1 MSDINSAILSMTQN
15 TSRLGSSGATGE
27 MGEASEGQGSE
38 FTSVL
43 ASSLIDRQAAQSG
56 NQLPQS
62 GEREA
67 DIADGDTRPLLRN
80 LRLQSGLQI
89 VVGGTGP
96 SEAGLSAFAQS
107 QGIDPAVLES
117 LLDDHTKGAA
127 TNAGHTTGFIQQ
139 LGSGGVQAAEAL
151 TKEQLRAQ
159 LGRMSP
165 LDKEEAGLQLSKEQI
180 RDGLAR
186 LSPTGKEQAQ
196 AAEVADGLTKAQIR
210 IQQLGS
216 GGVQAAE
223 ALTKEQLRAQ
233 LGRMSPLDKEE
244 AGLQLSKEQIRDGLA
259 RLSPTGKEQAQAAEV
274 ADGLTKAQIREQLS
288 RITAAEGHISNAG
301 TAADNPSLAP
311 AIEMLI
317 NQRQMADVGLTSG
330 MVNPSRAQTVATQP
344 LLRAEAPTD
353 KELSLSA
360 KQLAEAI
367 REGNTLAGKT
377 PSNTQVGAQP
387 ELQAAAGR
395 LLFKNLMDK
404 HSAGGHVPLERAN
417 SAAPVIKL
425 EAISLLA
432 PAAPVV
438 TAESA
443 FIPAQQS
450 FAQGQDALTAGRLP
464 EDPLQRAMRKQEE
477 SQEMSRRLTE
487 ALGQRLTAQITRG
500 AWRVEMDL
508 HPKSL
513 GRIEI
518 QLEMK
523 NGELEANFH
532 SANSATRELLADSM
546 PRLRAALEQHGME
559 TAYLGLELGNQGR
572 SDENSTGQEQGDR
585 SERDNPVEKLESL
598 STAGKNK
605 ISDDGL
611 NVLV

>member
-1 MSDINSAILSMTQN
+1 
-15 TSRLGSSGATGE
+15 

-127 TNAGHTTGFIQQ
+127 TNAAHTTGFIQQ

-165 LDKEEAGLQLSKEQI
+165 LDKEEAGLQLIKEQI
-180 RDGLAR
+180 RD
-186 LSPTGKEQAQ
+186 S
-196 AAEVADGLTKAQIR
+196 
-210 IQQLGS
+210 
-216 GGVQAAE
+216 
-223 ALTKEQLRAQ
+223 
-233 LGRMSPLDKEE
+233 
-244 AGLQLSKEQIRDGLA
+244 LA

-274 ADGLTKAQIREQLS
+274 ADGLTKAQIREQLA
-288 RITAAEGHISNAG
+288 RITAAEGDISNAG

-344 LLRAEAPTD
+344 LLRAGAPTD

-585 SERDNPVEKLESL
+585 SERDNPVEKAESL

>member
-127 TNAGHTTGFIQQ
+127 TNAAHTTGFIQQ

-165 LDKEEAGLQLSKEQI
+165 LDKEEAGLQLIKEQI
-180 RDGLAR
+180 RD
-186 LSPTGKEQAQ
+186 S
-196 AAEVADGLTKAQIR
+196 
-210 IQQLGS
+210 
-216 GGVQAAE
+216 
-223 ALTKEQLRAQ
+223 
-233 LGRMSPLDKEE
+233 
-244 AGLQLSKEQIRDGLA
+244 LA

-274 ADGLTKAQIREQLS
+274 ADGLTKAQIREQLA
-288 RITAAEGHISNAG
+288 RITAAEGDISNAG

-344 LLRAEAPTD
+344 LLRAGAPTD

-585 SERDNPVEKLESL
+585 SERDNPVEKAESL

>member
-180 RDGLAR
+180 RDSLAR

-233 LGRMSPLDKEE
+233 L
-244 AGLQLSKEQIRDGLA
+244 A
-259 RLSPTGKEQAQAAEV
+259 
-274 ADGLTKAQIREQLS
+274 
-288 RITAAEGHISNAG
+288 RITAAEGDISNAG

-344 LLRAEAPTD
+344 LLRAGAPTD

-508 HPKSL
+508 NPKSL

-585 SERDNPVEKLESL
+585 SERDNPVEKAESL

>member
-180 RDGLAR
+180 RDSLAR

-233 LGRMSPLDKEE
+233 L
-244 AGLQLSKEQIRDGLA
+244 A
-259 RLSPTGKEQAQAAEV
+259 
-274 ADGLTKAQIREQLS
+274 
-288 RITAAEGHISNAG
+288 RITAAEGDISNAG

-344 LLRAEAPTD
+344 LLRAGAPTD

-585 SERDNPVEKLESL
+585 SERDNPVEKAESL

>member
-127 TNAGHTTGFIQQ
+127 TNAAHTTGFIQQ

-180 RDGLAR
+180 RD
-186 LSPTGKEQAQ
+186 S
-196 AAEVADGLTKAQIR
+196 
-210 IQQLGS
+210 
-216 GGVQAAE
+216 
-223 ALTKEQLRAQ
+223 
-233 LGRMSPLDKEE
+233 
-244 AGLQLSKEQIRDGLA
+244 LA

-274 ADGLTKAQIREQLS
+274 ADGLTKAQIREQLA
-288 RITAAEGHISNAG
+288 RITAAEGDISNAG

-344 LLRAEAPTD
+344 LLRAGAPTD

-450 FAQGQDALTAGRLP
+450 FAQGQDALTADRLP

-532 SANSATRELLADSM
+532 SANSATRELLADSI

-572 SDENSTGQEQGDR
+572 SDENSTEQEQGDR
-585 SERDNPVEKLESL
+585 SERDNPVEKAESL

>member
-127 TNAGHTTGFIQQ
+127 TNAAHTTGFIQQ

-180 RDGLAR
+180 RD
-186 LSPTGKEQAQ
+186 S
-196 AAEVADGLTKAQIR
+196 
-210 IQQLGS
+210 
-216 GGVQAAE
+216 
-223 ALTKEQLRAQ
+223 
-233 LGRMSPLDKEE
+233 
-244 AGLQLSKEQIRDGLA
+244 LA

-274 ADGLTKAQIREQLS
+274 ADGLTKAQIREQLA
-288 RITAAEGHISNAG
+288 RITAAEGDISNAG

-344 LLRAEAPTD
+344 LLRAGAPTD

-532 SANSATRELLADSM
+532 SANSATRELLADSI

-585 SERDNPVEKLESL
+585 SERDNPVEKAESL

>member
-1 MSDINSAILSMTQN
+1 
-15 TSRLGSSGATGE
+15 

-67 DIADGDTRPLLRN
+67 DTGHDDTRPLLRN

-89 VVGGTGP
+89 VVGGTVP

-107 QGIDPAVLES
+107 QGIDPAVLEN
-117 LLDDHTKGAA
+117 LLDDHGRGAA
-127 TNAGHTTGFIQQ
+127 TNAGHTAGLIQPQ
-139 LGSGGVQAAEAL
+139 GPVNTDAAEAL
-151 TKEQLRAQ
+151 TKEQLREQ

-165 LDKEEAGLQLSKEQI
+165 VGKEAGAQQPSKEQI
-180 RDGLAR
+180 RDSLAQ
-186 LSPTGKEQAQ
+186 LSPTGKDQTQTSE
-196 AAEVADGLTKAQIR
+196 
-210 IQQLGS
+210 S
-216 GGVQAAE
+216 
-223 ALTKEQLRAQ
+223 
-233 LGRMSPLDKEE
+233 
-244 AGLQLSKEQIRDGLA
+244 
-259 RLSPTGKEQAQAAEV
+259 
-274 ADGLTKAQIREQLS
+274 ADGLTKAQIREQLA
-288 RITAAEGHISNAG
+288 RITSTASDTGNKDFIAG
-301 TAADNPSLAP
+301 WATNSQEASAGLAP
-311 AIEMLI
+311 AVEILLS
-317 NQRQMADVGLTSG
+317 QRQMADAGLTSG
-330 MVNPSRAQTVATQP
+330 IVNPSRVQRLISTEAQVVAKQAIF
-344 LLRAEAPTD
+344 RAEAPTD
-353 KELSLSA
+353 TELSIGA
-360 KQLAEAI
+360 KQLAEAV
-367 REGNTLAGKT
+367 REGNTFVNKS
-377 PSNTQVGAQP
+377 PSNSPVGAQP

-404 HSAGGHVPLERAN
+404 HSAGGHAPLERAN
-417 SAAPVIKL
+417 SSVPLIKL
-425 EAISLLA
+425 EAINLLA
-432 PAAPVV
+432 PASPVL

-450 FAQGQDALTAGRLP
+450 FSPGQDALTAARLP
-464 EDPLQRAMRKQEE
+464 EDPLQQAMRKQEE
-477 SQEMSRRLTE
+477 AQEMSRRLTE

-546 PRLRAALEQHGME
+546 PRLRAALEEHGME
-559 TAYLGLELGNQGR
+559 TAYIGLELANQGGF
-572 SDENSTGQEQGDR
+572 DGNSTGQEQSDRREGDNLAENAE
-585 SERDNPVEKLESL
+585 SPVMAS
-598 STAGKNK
+598 KNK

>member
-127 TNAGHTTGFIQQ
+127 TNAAHTTGFIQQ

-165 LDKEEAGLQLSKEQI
+165 LDKEEAGLQLIKEQI
-180 RDGLAR
+180 RD
-186 LSPTGKEQAQ
+186 S
-196 AAEVADGLTKAQIR
+196 
-210 IQQLGS
+210 
-216 GGVQAAE
+216 
-223 ALTKEQLRAQ
+223 
-233 LGRMSPLDKEE
+233 
-244 AGLQLSKEQIRDGLA
+244 LA

-274 ADGLTKAQIREQLS
+274 ADGLTKAQIREQLA
-288 RITAAEGHISNAG
+288 RITAAEGDISNAG

-344 LLRAEAPTD
+344 LLRAGAPTD

-450 FAQGQDALTAGRLP
+450 FAQGQDALTADRLP

-532 SANSATRELLADSM
+532 SANSATRELLADSI

-572 SDENSTGQEQGDR
+572 SDENSTEQEQGDR
-585 SERDNPVEKLESL
+585 SERDNPVEKAESL

>member
-1 MSDINSAILSMTQN
+1 
-15 TSRLGSSGATGE
+15 

-127 TNAGHTTGFIQQ
+127 TNAAHTTGFIQQ

-165 LDKEEAGLQLSKEQI
+165 LDKEEAGLQLIKEQI
-180 RDGLAR
+180 RDSLAR

-244 AGLQLSKEQIRDGLA
+244 AGLQLSKEQIRDSLA
-259 RLSPTGKEQAQAAEV
+259 RLSPSGKEQAQAAEV
-274 ADGLTKAQIREQLS
+274 ADGLTKAQIREQLA
-288 RITAAEGHISNAG
+288 RITAAEGDISNAG

-344 LLRAEAPTD
+344 LLRAGAPTD

-585 SERDNPVEKLESL
+585 SERDNPVEKAESL

>member
-1 MSDINSAILSMTQN
+1 
-15 TSRLGSSGATGE
+15 
-27 MGEASEGQGSE
+27 
-38 FTSVL
+38 
-43 ASSLIDRQAAQSG
+43 
-56 NQLPQS
+56 
-62 GEREA
+62 
-67 DIADGDTRPLLRN
+67 
-80 LRLQSGLQI
+80 
-89 VVGGTGP
+89 
-96 SEAGLSAFAQS
+96 
-107 QGIDPAVLES
+107 
-117 LLDDHTKGAA
+117 
-127 TNAGHTTGFIQQ
+127 
-139 LGSGGVQAAEAL
+139 
-151 TKEQLRAQ
+151 
-159 LGRMSP
+159 
-165 LDKEEAGLQLSKEQI
+165 
-180 RDGLAR
+180 
-186 LSPTGKEQAQ
+186 
-196 AAEVADGLTKAQIR
+196 
-210 IQQLGS
+210 
-216 GGVQAAE
+216 
-223 ALTKEQLRAQ
+223 
-233 LGRMSPLDKEE
+233 
-244 AGLQLSKEQIRDGLA
+244 
-259 RLSPTGKEQAQAAEV
+259 
-274 ADGLTKAQIREQLS
+274 
-288 RITAAEGHISNAG
+288 
-301 TAADNPSLAP
+301 
-311 AIEMLI
+311 
-317 NQRQMADVGLTSG
+317 
-330 MVNPSRAQTVATQP
+330 
-344 LLRAEAPTD
+344 
-353 KELSLSA
+353 
-360 KQLAEAI
+360 
-367 REGNTLAGKT
+367 
-377 PSNTQVGAQP
+377 
-387 ELQAAAGR
+387 LQAAAGR

-585 SERDNPVEKLESL
+585 SERDNPVEKAESL

>member
-1 MSDINSAILSMTQN
+1 
-15 TSRLGSSGATGE
+15 
-27 MGEASEGQGSE
+27 
-38 FTSVL
+38 
-43 ASSLIDRQAAQSG
+43 
-56 NQLPQS
+56 
-62 GEREA
+62 
-67 DIADGDTRPLLRN
+67 
-80 LRLQSGLQI
+80 
-89 VVGGTGP
+89 
-96 SEAGLSAFAQS
+96 
-107 QGIDPAVLES
+107 
-117 LLDDHTKGAA
+117 
-127 TNAGHTTGFIQQ
+127 
-139 LGSGGVQAAEAL
+139 
-151 TKEQLRAQ
+151 
-159 LGRMSP
+159 MSP

-180 RDGLAR
+180 RD
-186 LSPTGKEQAQ
+186 S
-196 AAEVADGLTKAQIR
+196 
-210 IQQLGS
+210 
-216 GGVQAAE
+216 
-223 ALTKEQLRAQ
+223 
-233 LGRMSPLDKEE
+233 
-244 AGLQLSKEQIRDGLA
+244 LA

-274 ADGLTKAQIREQLS
+274 ADGLTKAQIREQLA
-288 RITAAEGHISNAG
+288 RITAAEGDISNAG

-344 LLRAEAPTD
+344 LLRAGAPTD

-377 PSNTQVGAQP
+377 PSNAQVGAQP

-585 SERDNPVEKLESL
+585 SERDNPVEKAESL